1 MRRLCYRRPSGPT
14 SNSEAYTIAESQT
27 LLRPSELRD
36 LVVEA
41 IADRRG
47 RDVVVLE
54 VAALTDVTDYM
65 ILVTG
70 TSRRHVRALVD
81 AVHEAVKRRSAQVL
95 GIEGA
100 DIGEWVLI
108 DLADVVVHVM
118 QTQTRAFY
126 DLERLWSDLASPV
139 AEI

>member
-1 MRRLCYRRPSGPT
+1 MQPK
-14 SNSEAYTIAESQT
+14 
-27 LLRPSELRD
+27 ELRQ
-36 LVVEA
+36 LVVDA

-65 ILVTG
+65 VLATG

-81 AVHEAVKRRSAQVL
+81 AVHEAAKRRSAQIL

-100 DIGEWVLI
+100 EAGEWVLI

-118 QTQTRAFY
+118 QTDTRAFY
-126 DLERLWSDLASPV
+126 DLERLWSDLASPL
-139 AEI
+139 AEM

>member
-1 MRRLCYRRPSGPT
+1 MRPRD
-14 SNSEAYTIAESQT
+14 
-27 LLRPSELRD
+27 LRN

-41 IADRRG
+41 LTDRRG

-54 VAALTDVTDYM
+54 VSALTDVTDYM
-65 ILVTG
+65 VLVTG

-81 AVHEAVKRRSAQVL
+81 AVHDAAKQRSARIL
-95 GIEGA
+95 GVEGA
-100 DIGEWVLI
+100 DAGEWVLL

-118 QTQTRAFY
+118 QTETRAFY

-139 AEI
+139 AEG

>member
-1 MRRLCYRRPSGPT
+1 MGP
-14 SNSEAYTIAESQT
+14 
-27 LLRPSELRD
+27 RDLRD

-41 IADRRG
+41 LTDRRG

-65 ILVTG
+65 VLVTG

-81 AVHEAVKRRSAQVL
+81 AVHEAAKHRSVRVL
-95 GIEGA
+95 GVEGA
-100 DIGEWVLI
+100 DPGEWVLL

-118 QTQTRAFY
+118 QTETRAFY
-126 DLERLWSDLASPV
+126 DLERLWGDLASPV
-139 AEI
+139 AEG

>member
-1 MRRLCYRRPSGPT
+1 M
-14 SNSEAYTIAESQT
+14 
-27 LLRPSELRD
+27 RPSELRD

-47 RDVVVLE
+47 RDVVVLD
-54 VAALTDVTDYM
+54 VAAMTDVTDYM

-81 AVHEAVKRRSAQVL
+81 AVHDSAKRRSAPIL
-95 GIEGA
+95 GMEGA
-100 DIGEWVLI
+100 NTGEWVLL

-118 QTQTRAFY
+118 QTETRAFY
-126 DLERLWSDLASPV
+126 DLERLWSDLASPL
-139 AEI
+139 AEM

>member
-1 MRRLCYRRPSGPT
+1 M
-14 SNSEAYTIAESQT
+14 
-27 LLRPSELRD
+27 RPSELRD
-36 LVVEA
+36 LVVET

-47 RDVVVLE
+47 RDVVVLD

-81 AVHEAVKRRSAQVL
+81 AVHDAAKGRSAQIL
-95 GIEGA
+95 GMEGA
-100 DIGEWVLI
+100 DLGEWVLL

-118 QTQTRAFY
+118 QTETRAFY
-126 DLERLWSDLASPV
+126 DLERLWSDLASPL
-139 AEI
+139 AEA

>member
-1 MRRLCYRRPSGPT
+1 M
-14 SNSEAYTIAESQT
+14 
-27 LLRPSELRD
+27 RPSELRD

-41 IADRRG
+41 VEDRRG

-70 TSRRHVRALVD
+70 TSRRHVRGLVD
-81 AVHEAVKRRSAQVL
+81 AVHEAMKRRSEQVL